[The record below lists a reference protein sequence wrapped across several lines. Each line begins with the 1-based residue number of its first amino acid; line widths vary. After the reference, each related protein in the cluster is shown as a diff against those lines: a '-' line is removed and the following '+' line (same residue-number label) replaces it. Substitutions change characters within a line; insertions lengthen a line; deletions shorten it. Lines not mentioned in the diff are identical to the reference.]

1 MHKCKITLSQRYPSL
16 ILNDKDFSL
25 ILRKIGRDRN
35 RLIASMFDLFK
46 NILDSDKSHMQN
58 EETLQGWIFM
68 NHLAL
73 LAVYK
78 IYHILQD
85 KQLISKYSIR
95 DFIQHLMEIR
105 AVKIN
110 DSWHTAEIIHATGKF
125 LEKIG
130 LEYKPIP

>member
-1 MHKCKITLSQRYPSL
+1 
-16 ILNDKDFSL
+16 
-25 ILRKIGRDRN
+25 
-35 RLIASMFDLFK
+35 MFDLFK
-46 NILDSDKSHMQN
+46 NVLEADKSYMQN
-58 EETLQGWIFM
+58 EDTLQGWIFV

-85 KQLISKYSIR
+85 KKLISKYSIR
-95 DFIQHLMEIR
+95 DFIQHLLEIR

-110 DSWHTAEIIHATGKF
+110 DSWHTAEIIQATSKF

-130 LEYKPIP
+130 IECKPIP

>member
-1 MHKCKITLSQRYPSL
+1 
-16 ILNDKDFSL
+16 
-25 ILRKIGRDRN
+25 
-35 RLIASMFDLFK
+35 MFDLFK
-46 NILDSDKSHMQN
+46 NILDSDKSYMQN

-85 KQLISKYSIR
+85 KQLITKYSIR
-95 DFIQHLMEIR
+95 DFIQHLLEIR

-110 DSWHTAEIIHATGKF
+110 DSWYNAEIINATSKF

-130 LEYKPIP
+130 LEQKPIT

>member
-85 KQLISKYSIR
+85 K
-95 DFIQHLMEIR
+95 
-105 AVKIN
+105 
-110 DSWHTAEIIHATGKF
+110 
-125 LEKIG
+125 
-130 LEYKPIP
+130 